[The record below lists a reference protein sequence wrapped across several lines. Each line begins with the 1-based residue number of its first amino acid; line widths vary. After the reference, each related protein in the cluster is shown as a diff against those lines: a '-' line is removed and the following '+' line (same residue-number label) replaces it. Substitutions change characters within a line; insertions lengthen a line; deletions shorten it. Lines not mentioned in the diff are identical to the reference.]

1 MQIVLVVKANEITSW
16 RQSIWFK
23 LYGPVLLQVVLSAG
37 SAKTTVAECALVSSK
52 YFITVMSPII
62 AGDLHWIISPNL
74 TAWLKGKYLNSSS
87 FETKNV
93 VLFETKNSNWSIS
106 IQAILILHKN
116 CQNTDSVTDTL
127 FHILYKYIYKTIEAG
142 ICEILRIYILE

>member
-1 MQIVLVVKANEITSW
+1 MT
-16 RQSIWFK
+16 
-23 LYGPVLLQVVLSAG
+23 Y
-37 SAKTTVAECALVSSK
+37 T
-52 YFITVMSPII
+52 
-62 AGDLHWIISPNL
+62 DWIISPNL
-74 TAWLKGKYLNSSS
+74 TTWLKGKYLTSGS
-87 FETKNV
+87 FETKNI

-142 ICEILRIYILE
+142 IGEILRIYILE